1 VAELTTTSYVIL
13 GILASRECSAYELA
27 HQLGRGHDQVWPRA
41 ERQLYNA
48 PKSLVDAG
56 YARAR
61 QEMVGRRGRT
71 VYSITRSGRA
81 ALKRWLSTDPQP
93 PALEF
98 EGLVRVLVA
107 DQGTIDQLRHN
118 LAVIVEQSRAEEGRW
133 AAAGGAEGDFPERR
147 HLQAL
152 ANEFLIGHHE
162 HIVRWATWALEET
175 ASWSDT
181 RAPEGPDHG
190 PSGA

>member
-1 VAELTTTSYVIL
+1 M
-13 GILASRECSAYELA
+13 
-27 HQLGRGHDQVWPRA
+27 WPRA

-48 PKSLVDAG
+48 PKSLVDVG

-81 ALKRWLSTDPQP
+81 ALKRWLNTDPQP

-107 DQGTIDQLRHN
+107 DQGTIGQLRHT
-118 LAVIVEQSRAEEGRW
+118 LTVIAEQSRAEGQRYTT
-133 AAAGGAEGDFPERR
+133 ARLDGGDFPERR

-152 ANEFLIGHHE
+152 ADQFLSGHHE

-175 ASWSDT
+175 ASWTDTKAPGDSDPV
-181 RAPEGPDHG
+181 AGQ
-190 PSGA
+190 A